1 MRRTAV
7 FILLALVACVAPARS
22 YGSFKGKA
30 VATAN
35 DMLSAVESARL
46 TVEMAQ
52 RNRTFATYTS
62 VALGEAE
69 KDGDAIAGAFSSVQP
84 PDARS
89 DKIRS
94 ELSQLLDQAT
104 STLSDLRIAAR
115 RTDLTQLTDAAKP
128 LPDLALK
135 LRQFVEANE

>member
-1 MRRTAV
+1 MRRIAV
-7 FILLALVACVAPARS
+7 LIMLALVACVAPARS
-22 YGSFKGKA
+22 YGSFRGKA
-30 VATAN
+30 AATAK

-52 RNRTFATYTS
+52 RARTFATDIS

-89 DKIRS
+89 DTIRS
-94 ELSQLLDQAT
+94 DLDQLLQTAT

-115 RTDLTQLTDAAKP
+115 RTDLAQLTDAAKP
-128 LPDLALK
+128 LHDLALK
-135 LRQFVEANE
+135 LQQFVEANE